1 MSCANVV
8 WFEVESMTDLLEG
21 GKAILSTI
29 VLTGAPVT
37 GPPRAQLLLPLQLT
51 GTGMGTADGTTIVSA
66 AVKPPWFIPPAAEVT
81 ADISDGNSDGL
92 P

>member
-37 GPPRAQLLLPLQLT
+37 CPPRAQLLLPLQLT
-51 GTGMGTADGTTIVSA
+51 GTGRGTADGTTIVSA

>member
-37 GPPRAQLLLPLQLT
+37 GPPRAQLT
-51 GTGMGTADGTTIVSA
+51 GTGRGTADGTTIVSA

>member
-1 MSCANVV
+1 
-8 WFEVESMTDLLEG
+8 MTDLLEG

-37 GPPRAQLLLPLQLT
+37 GPLRAQLLLALQLT
-51 GTGMGTADGTTIVSA
+51 GTGRGTADGTTIVSA

-81 ADISDGNSDGL
+81 ADISDENSDGL

>member
-1 MSCANVV
+1 
-8 WFEVESMTDLLEG
+8 MTDLLEG

-37 GPPRAQLLLPLQLT
+37 GPPPRAQLLLPLQLT
-51 GTGMGTADGTTIVSA
+51 GTGRGTADGTTIVSA